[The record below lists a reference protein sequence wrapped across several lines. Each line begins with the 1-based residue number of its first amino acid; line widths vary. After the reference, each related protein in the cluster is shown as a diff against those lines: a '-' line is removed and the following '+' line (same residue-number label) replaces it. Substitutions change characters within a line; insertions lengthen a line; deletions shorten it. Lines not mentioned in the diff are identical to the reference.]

1 MGLDLDTGEDLL
13 ELRER
18 LAAGGHALAPKTTAA
33 LAVVTAT
40 LD

>member
-18 LAAGGHALAPKTTAA
+18 LAAGGHDLAPKTTAA